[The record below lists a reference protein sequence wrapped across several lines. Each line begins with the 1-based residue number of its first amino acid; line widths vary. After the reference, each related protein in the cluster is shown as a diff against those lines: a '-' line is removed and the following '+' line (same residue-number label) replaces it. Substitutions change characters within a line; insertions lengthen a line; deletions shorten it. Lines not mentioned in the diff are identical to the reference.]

1 MPVSDAK
8 VETNDRRKSKRP
20 EIPTKA
26 ELRTILDATP
36 TQGKHRALIVTALFS
51 GLRASELRGLRWNA
65 VDLKRG
71 VLTVKGRV
79 DAWGDFGL
87 PKTSAG
93 QRDVPLAPMAINAAP
108 GRCWP

>member
-1 MPVSDAK
+1 MIRNGSLWKRAAGRRCLVRRLPTGAPPKAARRHSPPEAATNPVSDAK

-65 VDLKRG
+65 VDL
-71 VLTVKGRV
+71 
-79 DAWGDFGL
+79 
-87 PKTSAG
+87 SA
-93 QRDVPLAPMAINAAP
+93 AF
-108 GRCWP
+108 